1 MFTTIGTIATD
12 AVQAEHIQPK
22 ASVMN
27 QSHISEAW
35 AITKEAVTAWVDD
48 FAPSMGAALAYYTI
62 FSLAPMLIIVI
73 AIAGF
78 FFGQTTAQ
86 GEIIQQLRD
95 LVGDTG
101 AAAIEGLL
109 KSVSEP
115 GKGIVAAALGALTLM
130 IGATAVFGELQ
141 SALDRIWKVPP
152 ETKRGGLWKMARK
165 RLLSFGMVTGLGFM
179 LLISL
184 VLSAA
189 LAALGKWWGNIL
201 GHWGVV
207 LQILNLAVS
216 FAVITGLFA
225 MIYKFMPRA
234 SIPWRDVWVGAAVT
248 AMLFTLGKF
257 LIGLYLG
264 GTSMA
269 SGFGAAGSLVILL
282 AWIYYSAQIFL
293 LGAEFTWV
301 FSQRRLARMR
311 ARIETKASAETQAAT
326 TK

>member
-1 MFTTIGTIATD
+1 MKENYLQ
-12 AVQAEHIQPK
+12 QAW
-22 ASVMN
+22 SL
-27 QSHISEAW
+27 S
-35 AITKEAVTAWVDD
+35 KEAVTSWIND

-78 FFGQTTAQ
+78 FFGQNTAQ
-86 GEIIQQLRD
+86 DEILLQLRD

-101 AAAIEGLL
+101 AVAVEGLL
-109 KSVSEP
+109 KSVSKP
-115 GKGIVAAALGALTLM
+115 GQGIIAATLGILTMM

-152 ETKRGGLWKMARK
+152 NTKRGGLWNLVRK
-165 RLLSFGMVTGLGFM
+165 RLLSFGMVMGLGFM

-189 LAALGKWWGNIL
+189 LAALSKWWSNIL
-201 GHWGVV
+201 GDWGIV
-207 LQILNLAVS
+207 LELLNMSVS
-216 FAVITGLFA
+216 FAVVTSLFA

-234 SIPWRDVWVGAAVT
+234 NIPWPDVWVGSIVT
-248 AMLFTLGKF
+248 ALLFSLGKF
-257 LIGLYLG
+257 MIGLYLG
-264 GTSMA
+264 KTNMA

-301 FSQRRLARMR
+301 FSQRRLARM
-311 ARIETKASAETQAAT
+311 AAT
-326 TK
+326 ESIASPAVIAE